1 MSKYDRT
8 IIGTDANGNPVAVT
22 VDVYRVLAAFQ
33 VTDPALQHLAKK
45 ALCAGL
51 RGHKDRGQDL
61 ADIQLS
67 AEKAVDMFRDEQ
79 VLARKGAD
87 TTLENAPTGVINHEH
102 EAATPSQKQ
111 MIAGFKVACS
121 FGVLEARAFE
131 LAEKMFKAMKEA
143 GDE

>member
-8 IIGTDANGNPVAVT
+8 IIGTYANGNPVAVK

-33 VTDPALQHLAKK
+33 VTDPALQHLLKK

-51 RGHKDRGQDL
+51 RGHKDREQDL
-61 ADIQLS
+61 LDIQLS

-79 VLARKGAD
+79 ELAKKDAGVTFA
-87 TTLENAPTGVINHEH
+87 NAPTGVINHEH
-102 EAATPSQKQ
+102 KAATPSHAQ
-111 MIAGFKVACS
+111 MMAGYEVACR

-131 LAEKMFKAMKEA
+131 LAEQMFKAMKEA